1 MSPLHHLWPLPTSS
15 SNIAT
20 LTERTERENQW
31 DQSKRRPDTCST
43 CKARAIIKALSSRL
57 CETRHKLA
65 VDGPLEK
72 WWGEGGRGGGKKI
85 NANQTAWKK
94 KLCKPKVNKKKYPYR
109 RRVNLKGIKTSNNKA
124 RLGLL
129 NVERN
134 YDRMCG
140 TVDPATKNLN
150 FKNLL
155 G

>member
-1 MSPLHHLWPLPTSS
+1 MEEKKLMQTKLP
-15 SNIAT
+15 
-20 LTERTERENQW
+20 E
-31 DQSKRRPDTCST
+31 
-43 CKARAIIKALSSRL
+43 
-57 CETRHKLA
+57 
-65 VDGPLEK
+65 
-72 WWGEGGRGGGKKI
+72 KKI
-85 NANQTAWKK
+85 MQTKSDQQ
-94 KLCKPKVNKKKYPYR
+94 NPYR

>member
-1 MSPLHHLWPLPTSS
+1 MEEKKLMQTKLP
-15 SNIAT
+15 
-20 LTERTERENQW
+20 
-31 DQSKRRPDTCST
+31 
-43 CKARAIIKALSSRL
+43 
-57 CETRHKLA
+57 
-65 VDGPLEK
+65 EK
-72 WWGEGGRGGGKKI
+72 KKI
-85 NANQTAWKK
+85 MQTKSDQ
-94 KLCKPKVNKKKYPYR
+94 KKYPYR